1 MINHVFEVTKP
12 YQAFLWHSDTNI
24 TERLV
29 CSEKGFMR
37 LESCSYN
44 FIKAPIYN
52 VIYEILAAP

>member
-29 CSEKGFMR
+29 CSEKG
-37 LESCSYN
+37 LEDSK
-44 FIKAPIYN
+44 FH
-52 VIYEILAAP
+52 ET

>member
-1 MINHVFEVTKP
+1 MINRVFEVTKP

-52 VIYEILAAP
+52 VIYEI